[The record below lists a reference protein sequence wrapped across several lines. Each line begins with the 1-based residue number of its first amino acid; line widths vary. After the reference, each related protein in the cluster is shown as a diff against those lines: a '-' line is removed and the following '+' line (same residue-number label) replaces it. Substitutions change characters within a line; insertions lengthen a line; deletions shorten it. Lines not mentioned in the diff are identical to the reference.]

1 MPLYLGVL
9 RLPIKTA
16 LACSLAVASVLAV
29 PGTLVH
35 AALGHI
41 DWSVTVVFAMASI
54 PLSSLG
60 ARTALRMRSDHL
72 ERGYG
77 AGLAVLGIVLLAGSL
92 A

>member
-1 MPLYLGVL
+1 
-9 RLPIKTA
+9 
-16 LACSLAVASVLAV
+16 
-29 PGTLVH
+29 
-35 AALGHI
+35 
-41 DWSVTVVFAMASI
+41 MASI

-60 ARTALRMRSDHL
+60 ARTALRMRADHL